1 MEQRPPLRPRHRRQP
16 HTRSF
21 LCTVCGARIEDR
33 SSLRIFRND
42 NLPPECDSVEFV
54 HADCT
59 RAFRDQHPGSWS
71 IYSSGA
77 PEAAWFL
84 PVMAYW
90 R

>member
-1 MEQRPPLRPRHRRQP
+1 MEQRPPLHPRHRRQP
-16 HTRSF
+16 RTRTF
-21 LCTVCGARIEDR
+21 LCSVCGARIEER
-33 SSLRIFRND
+33 SSLRIFRNE

-54 HADCT
+54 HATCT
-59 RAFRDQHPGSWS
+59 ASFRDLHDGSWS
-71 IYSSGA
+71 KYTARA